1 LPLLVALLGLA
12 LIVVVLIDCFESIL
26 QPRRVTR
33 LYRFA
38 RLYYIG
44 LWALWRAVAARMSNP
59 RRQAAFFSVFG
70 PLSLLGI
77 FAMWVLGLIVGFA
90 LLNWALRTAVH
101 SPEGGTTFATYLYMS
116 GTTFFT
122 LGYGDVTPI
131 TALGRAMAVGESG
144 LGFGFLAAVLS
155 YLPVLFQAYSRRE
168 VSIATLDARAGS
180 PASAAQLLLRMARG
194 GNMGAMDSFLREW
207 EVWSAN
213 LLESHLSFPVLGYYR
228 SQHDNQSWL
237 AALTMVLDACSV
249 LMTQVKGSNLYQAEV
264 TFAIARH
271 AAVDL
276 TLVFRTPAEPPERE
290 RLTGAELT
298 RLREMLGAAGV
309 ELHQGAA
316 AEARLRELRGMY
328 EPFVRAL
335 SGRLLLSLPEVVPA
349 TDGAPDNWQRSAWMR
364 PVPGIGSLPSGT
376 GNDEHFG

>member
-1 LPLLVALLGLA
+1 LPLLVALCGIA
-12 LIVVVLIDCFESIL
+12 LIVIVLIDCFESIL

-33 LYRFA
+33 TYRFA
-38 RLYYIG
+38 RLYYAG
-44 LWALWRAVAARMSNP
+44 LWALWRAVAARMSVP
-59 RRQAAFFSVFG
+59 RKQAGFLSAFG

-90 LLNWALRTAVH
+90 LLNSALRTSVH
-101 SPEGGTTFATYLYMS
+101 SPEGGTGFGTYLYMS

-122 LGYGDVTPI
+122 LGYGDVTPV
-131 TALGRAMAVGESG
+131 TPTGRALAVGESG

-194 GNMGAMDSFLREW
+194 RNMAAMDGFLREW
-207 EVWSAN
+207 EMWSAN

-237 AALTMVLDACSV
+237 AALTVMLDTCAI
-249 LMTQVKGSNLYQAEV
+249 LMTQVSGTNTYQAEV

-276 TLVFRTPAEPPERE
+276 TLVLRTPAERLGLE
-290 RLTGAELT
+290 RLPPGDL
-298 RLREMLGAAGV
+298 
-309 ELHQGAA
+309 
-316 AEARLRELRGMY
+316 ARLRDVLASAGLELRDEATAAARLGELRGMY

-335 SGRLLLSLPEVVPA
+335 GARLLLSLPAFVPVD
-349 TDGAPDNWQRSAWMR
+349 DGAPDNWQRSAWMR
-364 PVPGIGSLPSGT
+364 PVPGIGSLPAGT
-376 GNDEHFG
+376 GNEEHFG

>member
-1 LPLLVALLGLA
+1 MHPWFCLVSLSSATDWRDALTVFIGLVGLLVILVALL
-12 LIVVVLIDCFESIL
+12 DCFESIL

-33 LYRFA
+33 PYRFA
-38 RLYYIG
+38 RVYYVG
-44 LWALWRAVAARMSNP
+44 LWALWRTIAARISTP
-59 RRQAAFFSVFG
+59 RRQAAFFSIFG

-90 LLNWALRTAVH
+90 MLNFALRTAVR
-101 SPEGGTTFATYLYMS
+101 SPEGGTSFATYLYMS

-122 LGYGDVTPI
+122 LGYGDVTPV

-144 LGFGFLAAVLS
+144 LGFGFLGAVLS

-207 EVWSAN
+207 EMWSAN

-237 AALTMVLDACSV
+237 AALTVVMDTCAI
-249 LMTQVKGSNLYQAEV
+249 LMTQVKSASTYQAEGTLAV
-264 TFAIARH
+264 ARH

-276 TLVFRTPAEPPERE
+276 TLVFRTPADGGELERFASAD
-290 RLTGAELT
+290 L
-298 RLREMLGAAGV
+298 
-309 ELHQGAA
+309 
-316 AEARLRELRGMY
+316 AR
-328 EPFVRAL
+328 VC
-335 SGRLLLSLPEVVPA
+335 GR
-349 TDGAPDNWQRSAWMR
+349 
-364 PVPGIGSLPSGT
+364 
-376 GNDEHFG
+376 

>member
-1 LPLLVALLGLA
+1 MLAGLFGVA

-33 LYRFA
+33 PYRFA
-38 RLYYIG
+38 RFYYLG
-44 LWALWRAVAARMSNP
+44 TWALWRAVAARMSSP
-59 RRQAAFFSVFG
+59 RKQAGFLSSFG

-77 FAMWVLGLIVGFA
+77 FAAWVLGLIVGFA
-90 LLNWALRTAVH
+90 ALNFALRTAVH
-101 SPEGGTTFATYLYMS
+101 SPEGGTTFETYLYMS

-131 TALGRAMAVGESG
+131 TAFGRALAVGESG

-194 GNMGAMDSFLREW
+194 RNMMAMDGFLREW
-207 EVWSAN
+207 EMWSAN
-213 LLESHLSFPVLGYYR
+213 LLESHLSFPVLSYYR

-237 AALTMVLDACSV
+237 AALTVVLDTCAL
-249 LMTQVKGSNLYQAEV
+249 LMTQVKGSNTYQAEV

-276 TLVFRTPAEPPERE
+276 TLVLRTPASAAEQE
-290 RLTGAELT
+290 RLSGDDLR
-298 RLREMLGAAGV
+298 RLREMLTAARV
-309 ELHQGAA
+309 ELHEGSA

-335 SGRLLLSLPEVVPA
+335 GARLLLSLPAVVPA
-349 TDGAPDNWQRSAWMR
+349 ADGAADNWQRSAWMR
-364 PVPGIGSLPSGT
+364 PVPGIGKLPSAT
-376 GNDEHFG
+376 GNEEHFG

>member
-1 LPLLVALLGLA
+1 LTVFIGLVGLLVIVIALL
-12 LIVVVLIDCFESIL
+12 DCFESIL

-33 LYRFA
+33 PYRFA

-44 LWALWRAVAARMSNP
+44 LWALWRTVAARISTP

-90 LLNWALRTAVH
+90 MLNFALRTSVH
-101 SPEGGTTFATYLYMS
+101 SPEGGTSFATYLYMS

-122 LGYGDVTPI
+122 LGYGDVTPV

-194 GNMGAMDSFLREW
+194 GNMAAMDSFLREW
-207 EVWSAN
+207 EMWSAN

-237 AALTMVLDACSV
+237 AALTVVLDTCAI
-249 LMTQVKGSNLYQAEV
+249 LMTQVKGPGTYQAEV

-276 TLVFRTPAEPPERE
+276 TLVFRTPAD
-290 RLTGAELT
+290 GAELERLPASELA
-298 RLREMLGAAGV
+298 RLREMLAAAGV
-309 ELHQGAA
+309 ELQEGAA
-316 AEARLRELRGMY
+316 AQTRLRELRGMY

-335 SGRLLLSLPEVVPA
+335 GARLLLSLPAIVPA
-349 TDGAPDNWQRSAWMR
+349 GDGTADNWQRSAWMR
-364 PVPGIGSLPSGT
+364 PVPGIGSLPLGT